1 MRMLLLV
8 LSLAMVCAAVR
19 SEDATPPARPDF
31 RNMSAEERT
40 AYFVNLQKKALGV
53 TDEEFK
59 ALQPKIDEVT
69 KAQAAQRGGGGGFG
83 GFGGGGRGG
92 RGGQG
97 GQPQDEATK
106 GDIQKKTEALQK
118 LLDNKDSDVK
128 DVQAAL
134 KDLRD
139 ARTANKVVL
148 KKAQDELKELLTAKQ
163 EAYLVLRG
171 QLE

>member
-1 MRMLLLV
+1 MRMLFVV
-8 LSLAMVCAAVR
+8 LSLAMVCLFVR
-19 SEDATPPARPDF
+19 GEDATPPARPDF
-31 RNMSAEERT
+31 RNMSPEERT
-40 AYFVNLQKKALGV
+40 AYFVNMQKKALGV

-59 ALQPKIDEVT
+59 ALQPKIDEVR
-69 KAQAAQRGGGGGFG
+69 KAQDAARTGGGGF
-83 GFGGGGRGG
+83 GGRGG
-92 RGGQG
+92 RGGNG

-106 GDIQKKTEALQK
+106 SDIQKKVDTLQK

-163 EAYLVLRG
+163 EAQLVLMG
-171 QLE
+171 TLE

>member
-1 MRMLLLV
+1 MRMLFLV
-8 LSLAMVCAAVR
+8 LSLALVCAAVR

-40 AYFVNLQKKALGV
+40 AYFVNMQKKALGV

-59 ALQPKIDEVT
+59 ALQPKIDEVR
-69 KAQAAQRGGGGGFG
+69 KAQDAQRGGGGF
-83 GFGGGGRGG
+83 GGRGG